1 MRAILLIARKDFKLI
16 VTSPLFCFVAAL
28 CTVVWSLMYLSFLRQ
43 FAAQGLMAN
52 MQGGGAAA
60 QSLMNSVFVQHI
72 SVVNLVLIF
81 TLPAITMRL
90 IAEEKKMRSY
100 DLLLTSPISSTDIA
114 VGKFLAGLGAATAL
128 LLISFI
134 YPAGTSLIAK
144 FHWPTLIIL
153 YFGIFLITALYAAAG
168 LFASS
173 LTDSAMLAVF
183 MAVVFNLMIWFV
195 GQSGAGSD
203 VKWWATLSE
212 YISVGNHLSNFLK
225 GTLRVSS
232 IVFFTSAVGFFVF
245 LCQRV
250 IESARWR

>member
-1 MRAILLIARKDFKLI
+1 MRSIFLIARKDFKLI
-16 VTSPLFCFVAAL
+16 VTSPMFLFVSAL
-28 CTVVWSLMYLSFLRQ
+28 CTTIWSLMYLNFLKQ
-43 FAAQGLMAN
+43 FAAAGMMNAY
-52 MQGGGAAA
+52 QGGGAHP
-60 QSLMNSVFVQHI
+60 SLLTTVFSGHVQL
-72 SVVNLVLIF
+72 VNLVFIF

-90 IAEEKKMRSY
+90 ISEEKKMRTY

-114 VGKFLAGLGAATAL
+114 LGKFLAGLGAATVL
-128 LLISFI
+128 LGISFL
-134 YPAGTSLIAK
+134 YPAGTALIAK
-144 FHWPTLIIL
+144 FNWPNLFVL
-153 YFGIFLITALYAAAG
+153 YLGIFLITGVYIASG

-203 VKWWATLSE
+203 VKWWATVAE
-212 YISVGNHLSNFLK
+212 YISAGSHLNNFFK
-225 GTLRVSS
+225 GTIRISS
-232 IVFFTSAVGFFVF
+232 VVFFCSTVGFFVF